1 MKHRII
7 LLATYFVLANF
18 IIYLT
23 AGDGDRNSAPL
34 VSLYSWA
41 FILIRRYALGIIS
54 ALVVFVSYLLF
65 LLVLTTFLSHQK
77 NIRGPI
83 LLISFHVMGS
93 IMASLSYEPLDAN
106 ESPGLFVFYLILFLS
121 VASLYLIVDW
131 RLSRAK
137 SNS

>member
-1 MKHRII
+1 MKPRII
-7 LLATYFVLANF
+7 LLAVYFVLANF

-23 AGDGDRNSAPL
+23 AGDGDRISAPL

-83 LLISFHVMGS
+83 LPISFHVMGS
-93 IMASLSYEPLDAN
+93 IMASLSYGPLDAN

-121 VASLYLIVDW
+121 VASLYLIVGW